1 MKALFAP
8 LALTFSLFLAP
19 YSESQPNAAST
30 GSRTNLSFLNVSQSL
45 ETPSGS
51 GLETLQIYNVA
62 ISVANLDESIAWYED
77 KLGFQLQNRR
87 QVSTGIEIALIEKND
102 FYIDLIYITGSENVE
117 GSPQD
122 PPDHLR
128 VQGLRNL
135 VFWVNNLQATD
146 AELKSKGVQLIWES
160 RYIPEVETS
169 VTNFRDNNGNLIAIW
184 ER

>member
-1 MKALFAP
+1 MKALLVP
-8 LALTFSLFLAP
+8 LSLASSLLL
-19 YSESQPNAAST
+19 AST
-30 GSRTNLSFLNVSQSL
+30 SETQFEAAPFSELPASPSVRVSQSL
-45 ETPSGS
+45 EANSEQ

-62 ISVANLDESIAWYED
+62 ISVANLDESIEWYED

-87 QVSTGIEIALIEKND
+87 QVSTGIEIALIEKNG
-102 FYIDLIYITGSENVE
+102 FFIDLIYIAGSQNLE
-117 GSPQD
+117 GIPQD

-135 VFWVNNLQATD
+135 VFWVNDLQATD